1 MGPVLGDRHPKRL
14 GSFPLFTVPD
24 PLVDVVR
31 RQGGNCAQSSAST
44 YRRSQLSLGNLLPP
58 GRGPRSAPRWGAPGD
73 TPASHHQHQGGSQL
87 QLLLLNA
94 LFDCQASQDPAI
106 GS

>member
-1 MGPVLGDRHPKRL
+1 MHSPAL
-14 GSFPLFTVPD
+14 
-24 PLVDVVR
+24 R
-31 RQGGNCAQSSAST
+31 RTG
-44 YRRSQLSLGNLLPP
+44 RSQLSLGDLLPP
-58 GRGPRSAPRWGAPGD
+58 GRGPRSVPRWGAPGD
-73 TPASHHQHQGGSQL
+73 TPASHHQHPGGSQL

>member
-31 RQGGNCAQSSAST
+31 RQGENCAQSSASMSAAASCRWGI
-44 YRRSQLSLGNLLPP
+44 YSLLA
-58 GRGPRSAPRWGAPGD
+58 RGTTQAPSSLGAPGD
-73 TPASHHQHQGGSQL
+73 TPASHHQHRRGSQL
-87 QLLLLNA
+87 QFLLLTP
-94 LFDCQASQDPAI
+94 F
-106 GS
+106 